1 MRATILSAFWVLLVV
16 YLAWT
21 EAATTSTLTTSN
33 GQILDA
39 AGNVVVLKGFALS
52 GFEISL
58 TMTGDLS
65 EGTDSIAHDWD
76 TIMYRAKMMGFNAA
90 RIEWSVDGLATAP
103 KDFANSSCTIATT
116 ADIQASMLPPT
127 TADTPQP
134 TGTPTLPQQPPTTG
148 TTGDVCSSDLPN
160 TSTQDRYVY
169 MVHYLCGQ
177 GFYVNMVYHSYAMA
191 YGGDTAVLNETGW
204 VQDWVNLMTQVQKS
218 DVCKDHLIVDLM
230 NEPDA
235 YGATWTD
242 AGTLPENIATF
253 YTDAMDAL
261 YPLCPGC
268 LFQIQGCGQITAPI
282 YANYGDG
289 YCTDATLLGSSL
301 SNPTAFFTTLLNKD
315 YLNQVVIAPHVY
327 GPSVTDA
334 VSTSSGSA
342 LYARLSESFGYL
354 NKKGFC
360 SGTTCHVFA
369 VVMGEFNVNFGQTD
383 DVAFWASLVQY
394 LNNAGEGADGLHNA
408 INSFYMWAWDA
419 NADDTFHSGGL
430 VASDWET
437 LNWQKLG
444 ALIGNNTEFTYGL
457 ELIPWY
463 LPGYVLPTGSNSTGN
478 STKKAASSAK
488 AAVAGV
494 TLALSLSLG
503 VAALVLV

>member
-1 MRATILSAFWVLLVV
+1 MRAAMLFALGALLVCN
-16 YLAWT
+16 LAWT
-21 EAATTSTLTTSN
+21 EAATTGTLTTSN

-39 AGNVVVLKGFALS
+39 SGNVVVLKGFALS
-52 GFEISL
+52 GFEISM
-58 TMTGDLS
+58 TMSGDLS

-90 RIEWSVDGLATAP
+90 RIE
-103 KDFANSSCTIATT
+103 C
-116 ADIQASMLPPT
+116 
-127 TADTPQP
+127 
-134 TGTPTLPQQPPTTG
+134 
-148 TTGDVCSSDLPN
+148 SDLPN

-169 MVHYLCGQ
+169 LVHYLCGQ

-191 YGGDTAVLNETGW
+191 YGGDKAVLNETGW
-204 VQDWVNLMTQVQKS
+204 VQDWVSLMTQAQES
-218 DVCKDHLIVDLM
+218 DVCQDHLIVDLM

-242 AGTLPENIATF
+242 GGTLPEDVAT
-253 YTDAMDAL
+253 YYLDAMDAL

-289 YCTDATLLGSSL
+289 YCTDPSLLGSSL
-301 SNPTAFFTTLLNKD
+301 SNPTAFFTTLLNKA

-334 VSTSSGSA
+334 ISTSSGSA

-360 SGTTCHVFA
+360 AGSSCHIFT
-369 VVMGEFNVNFGQTD
+369 VVMGEFNVNFGQTA
-383 DVAFWASLVQY
+383 DVAFWTSLVQY
-394 LNNAGEGADGLHNA
+394 LNNVGDAADGLHNA
-408 INSFYMWAWDA
+408 IGSFYMWAWDA

-457 ELIPWY
+457 DLIPWY
-463 LPGYVLPTGSNSTGN
+463 LPGYVLPTGSNSTN
-478 STKKAASSAK
+478 STSKKTATSGAREAA
-488 AAVAGV
+488 AG
-494 TLALSLSLG
+494 AGMSLML
-503 VAALVLV
+503 LVGTAMMLM